1 MFLKKILSI
10 DIGSQNIKIAYGKYN
25 KNKIYIDKLI
35 ITYTPLHCIEDGNI
49 TDKIKLTEAIGQV
62 LAINGIKTK
71 DVIFTTNSTDIISRE
86 VLVPDVEDEELDTV
100 VQFEIQQYL
109 PIIMEDYI
117 VQYNVLEHVKDESSG
132 GIVNKLNALTVT
144 YPKHMA
150 EQYLKLAEEL
160 QLKPEALDVNFN
172 AVSKLFKNS
181 FDINGEIFV
190 KEQTTAVIDMGAE
203 KISINIFS
211 DGKMVF
217 NRIISSGGNV
227 IDRNIARSFD
237 VNLEEAEKRKKEF
250 CDLLGEK
257 GIAHME
263 EANAVIR
270 ETVDSWIDEIRRV
283 LQFYTNKKV
292 GNKIDKIFIHGG
304 TSRLKDL
311 AGYMENNLNIPV
323 SNINSISNVVLGK
336 DVVKENMDY
345 FLNGIGALIRL

>member
-1 MFLKKILSI
+1 MFKKKFLSI
-10 DIGSQNIKIAYGKYN
+10 DTGSQNIKIAYGKYN

-35 ITYTPLHCIEDGNI
+35 MTETPLHCIEDGNI
-49 TDKIKLTEAIGQV
+49 TDKIKLAEAINEI
-62 LAINGIKTK
+62 LTISAIKTK

-86 VLVPDVEDEELDTV
+86 VLVPDVEEEELDTV

-117 VQYNVLEHVKDESSG
+117 VQYNVLEHIEDQSSE
-132 GIVNKLNALTVT
+132 GIVKKLNALTVT
-144 YPKHMA
+144 YPKRMA

-172 AVSKLFKNS
+172 AVSKLFKNN
-181 FDINGEIFV
+181 FDINGEIFI

-203 KISINIFS
+203 KININIFC

-227 IDRNIARSFD
+227 IDRNLARSFD
-237 VNLEEAEKRKKEF
+237 INLDEAEKRKKEF

-263 EANAVIR
+263 ELNAVIR
-270 ETVDSWIDEIRRV
+270 ETTDSWIDEIGRV
-283 LQFYTNKKV
+283 LQFYNNKKV
-292 GNKIDKIFIHGG
+292 GNKIDRIFIHGG
-304 TSRLKDL
+304 TSRLKGL
-311 AGYMENNLNIPV
+311 AGYMENMINIQV
-323 SNINSISNVVLGK
+323 SNINSMSNVVLGK
-336 DVVKENMDY
+336 DLVKESMDC